1 MENSRT
7 VKKVF
12 DTRRERTRKIRRPK
26 LRWEDGVIQDIMQ
39 GLGSEELGECDYE

>member
-12 DTRRERTRKIRRPK
+12 DTRREGTRKIGRPK
-26 LRWEDGVIQDIMQ
+26 LRGEVGVIQDIRT
-39 GLGSEELGECDYE
+39 LGARIWGVWL

>member
-12 DTRRERTRKIRRPK
+12 DMRPEETRKIGRPK
-26 LRWEDGVIQDIMQ
+26 LRGEVGVIQDIRA
-39 GLGSEELGECDYE
+39 LGVRILRMWL